1 MSGGCVAVDEGVL
14 RQSMP
19 TTCVSASL
27 RTMPPKQSEDDVE
40 VRLEDQ
46 NAINAFGRLNGR
58 MHDLEDELKEKRSQ
72 HELLDDASNEII
84 LADDD
89 EPIRYSF
96 GECYFEVTKDGA
108 DELLESQKDRVE
120 AEIKGVEG
128 ELATIKDTLAGLKKQ
143 LYSRFGG
150 NINLEE

>member
-1 MSGGCVAVDEGVL
+1 
-14 RQSMP
+14 
-19 TTCVSASL
+19 
-27 RTMPPKQSEDDVE
+27 MPPKQSEDDVE

-46 NAINAFGRLNGR
+46 NAINAFGRLTSR

-96 GECYFEVTKDGA
+96 GECHFEVTKDGA
-108 DELLESQKDRVE
+108 DELLELQKDRVE
-120 AEIKGVEG
+120 AEIKGG
-128 ELATIKDTLAGLKKQ
+128 RGRARDDQGHAGRASRSSSTAALAGTHPK
-143 LYSRFGG
+143 
-150 NINLEE
+150 EDT

>member
-1 MSGGCVAVDEGVL
+1 MVGRHG
-14 RQSMP
+14 
-19 TTCVSASL
+19 AS
-27 RTMPPKQSEDDVE
+27 R
-40 VRLEDQ
+40 
-46 NAINAFGRLNGR
+46 
-58 MHDLEDELKEKRSQ
+58 
-72 HELLDDASNEII
+72 
-84 LADDD
+84 
-89 EPIRYSF
+89 RYGF